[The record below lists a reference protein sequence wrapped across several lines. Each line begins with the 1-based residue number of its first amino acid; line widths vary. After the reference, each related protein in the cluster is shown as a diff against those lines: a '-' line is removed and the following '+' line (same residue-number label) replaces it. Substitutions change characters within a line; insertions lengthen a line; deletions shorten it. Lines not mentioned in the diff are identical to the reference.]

1 MGKDHVRTRSIDL
14 RRMRRFVPSRIEIQ
28 DRAPGRHFG
37 VPPAATHTEIKMPAP
52 FDLTLY
58 LVTDPRLVA
67 ARGLLA
73 TVEAAVR
80 GGATLVQLRDPQAH
94 GRALVEQAR
103 ALKALLAP
111 LGIPLIINDRVDVA
125 VAADADGVH
134 LGQDDLGPA
143 DARAQLGPHRILGLS
158 VGNPAEYAASDLSGV
173 DYLGV
178 GPVTA
183 TGTKADA
190 GAAIG
195 AAGVAAVRA
204 LTRLPIVGIGGI
216 HAALAPEVIRAGADG
231 VAVVSAICAA
241 PDPQAAALALKQAVT
256 AAR

>member
-1 MGKDHVRTRSIDL
+1 
-14 RRMRRFVPSRIEIQ
+14 
-28 DRAPGRHFG
+28 
-37 VPPAATHTEIKMPAP
+37 MPKP

-73 TVEAAVR
+73 TVDAAVK
-80 GGATLVQLRDPQAH
+80 GGATIVQLRDPDAH

-134 LGQDDLGPA
+134 LGQDDMTPA
-143 DARAQLGPHRILGLS
+143 DARAVLGPQRILGLS

-178 GPVTA
+178 GPVKA

-190 GAAIG
+190 GGAIG
-195 AAGVAAVRA
+195 AAGVGAVRA
-204 LTRLPIVGIGGI
+204 LTRLPLVGIGG
-216 HAALAPEVIRAGADG
+216 LATADVADVIRAGADG
-231 VAVVSAICAA
+231 VAVVSSICAA
-241 PDPQAAALALKQAVT
+241 SDPEQAAHALKAAVL

>member
-1 MGKDHVRTRSIDL
+1 
-14 RRMRRFVPSRIEIQ
+14 
-28 DRAPGRHFG
+28 
-37 VPPAATHTEIKMPAP
+37 MPRP

-67 ARGLLA
+67 ERGLLA
-73 TVEAAVR
+73 TVDAAVK
-80 GGATLVQLRDPQAH
+80 GGVTLVQLRDPDAH

-111 LGIPLIINDRVDVA
+111 LGIPLIVNDRVDVA

-134 LGQDDLGPA
+134 LGQDDMAPA
-143 DARAQLGPHRILGLS
+143 DARALLGPERILGLS
-158 VGNPAEYAASDLSGV
+158 VGNPAEFAGSSSGIDIGAV

-178 GPVTA
+178 GPVKA
-183 TGTKADA
+183 TGTKTDA

-216 HAALAPEVIRAGADG
+216 DGALAGEVIRAGADG

-241 PDPQAAALALKQAVT
+241 PDPEHAARALLSAVT

>member
-1 MGKDHVRTRSIDL
+1 MA
-14 RRMRRFVPSRIEIQ
+14 Q
-28 DRAPGRHFG
+28 A
-37 VPPAATHTEIKMPAP
+37 

-67 ARGLLA
+67 TRGLMSV
-73 TVEAAVR
+73 VEAAVR
-80 GGATLVQLRDPQAH
+80 GGATIVQLRDPDAH

-111 LGIPLIINDRVDVA
+111 LAIPLIINDRVDVA
-125 VAADADGVH
+125 IAAGADGVH
-134 LGQDDLGPA
+134 LGQDDMAPG
-143 DARAQLGPHRILGLS
+143 DARALLGPGPILGLS
-158 VGNPAEYAASDLSGV
+158 VGSPAEHAASDLAGV

-178 GPVTA
+178 GPVKA

-195 AAGVAAVRA
+195 PAGVAAVRA
-204 LTRLPIVGIGGI
+204 LTRLPIVGIGGLD
-216 HAALAPEVIRAGADG
+216 ATTAGEVIRAGAEG

-241 PDPQAAALALKQAVT
+241 TDPEAAARALRQAIA

>member
-1 MGKDHVRTRSIDL
+1 
-14 RRMRRFVPSRIEIQ
+14 
-28 DRAPGRHFG
+28 
-37 VPPAATHTEIKMPAP
+37 MPRP

-67 ARGLLA
+67 ERGLLA
-73 TVEAAVR
+73 TVEAAVK
-80 GGATLVQLRDPQAH
+80 GGVTLVQLRDPDAH

-111 LGIPLIINDRVDVA
+111 LRIPLIVNDRVDVA

-134 LGQDDLGPA
+134 LGQDDMSPA
-143 DARAQLGPHRILGLS
+143 DARALLGPEGILGLS
-158 VGNPAEYAASDLSGV
+158 VGNPAEFVGSSSGIDIGAV

-178 GPVTA
+178 GPVKA
-183 TGTKADA
+183 TGTKTDA

-204 LTRLPIVGIGGI
+204 LTRRPIVGIGGI
-216 HAALAPEVIRAGADG
+216 DGALAGEVIRAGADG

-241 PDPQAAALALKQAVT
+241 PDPEHAARALLSAVT

>member
-1 MGKDHVRTRSIDL
+1 MP
-14 RRMRRFVPSRIEIQ
+14 RR
-28 DRAPGRHFG
+28 
-37 VPPAATHTEIKMPAP
+37 P

-67 ARGLLA
+67 ARGLGA
-73 TVEAAVR
+73 TVEAAAR
-80 GGATLVQLRDPQAH
+80 GGATLVQLRDPGAH

-111 LGIPLIINDRVDVA
+111 LGIALIVNDRVDVA

-134 LGQDDLGPA
+134 LGQDDMAPA
-143 DARAQLGPHRILGLS
+143 DARALLGPDRILGLS
-158 VGNPAEYAASDLSGV
+158 VGTPAELAASDLSGV

-178 GPVTA
+178 GPVKA

-195 AAGVAAVRA
+195 VAGLAAVRA
-204 LTRLPIVGIGGI
+204 LTSLPIVGIGGI
-216 HAALAPEVIRAGADG
+216 DAALAAEVVRAGADG
-231 VAVVSAICAA
+231 VAVVSAVCGAA
-241 PDPQAAALALKQAVT
+241 DPEAAAHALKVAIA
-256 AAR
+256 AARRGPVLRS

>member
-1 MGKDHVRTRSIDL
+1 M
-14 RRMRRFVPSRIEIQ
+14 SR
-28 DRAPGRHFG
+28 
-37 VPPAATHTEIKMPAP
+37 P

-67 ARGLLA
+67 ERGLLA
-73 TVEAAVR
+73 TVEAAVK
-80 GGATLVQLRDPQAH
+80 GGVTLVQLRDPHAH

-111 LGIPLIINDRVDVA
+111 LRIPLIVNDRVDVA

-134 LGQDDLGPA
+134 LGQDDMSPA
-143 DARAQLGPHRILGLS
+143 DARALLGPERILGLS
-158 VGNPAEYAASDLSGV
+158 VGNPAEFAGSSSGIDIGAV

-178 GPVTA
+178 GPVKA
-183 TGTKADA
+183 TGTKKDA

-216 HAALAPEVIRAGADG
+216 DGALAGEVIRAGADG

-241 PDPQAAALALKQAVT
+241 PDPEHAARALLSAVT

>member
-1 MGKDHVRTRSIDL
+1 
-14 RRMRRFVPSRIEIQ
+14 
-28 DRAPGRHFG
+28 
-37 VPPAATHTEIKMPAP
+37 MPKP

-67 ARGLLA
+67 ARGPGTSGLLA

-80 GGATLVQLRDPQAH
+80 GGATMVQLRDPDAH

-111 LGIPLIINDRVDVA
+111 LGIPLIVNDRVDVA

-134 LGQDDLGPA
+134 LGQDDMTPA
-143 DARAQLGPHRILGLS
+143 DARAVLGPHRILGLS
-158 VGNPAEYAASDLSGV
+158 VGNPAEYASSDLAGV

-178 GPVTA
+178 GPVKA

-190 GAAIG
+190 GGAIG
-195 AAGVAAVRA
+195 AAGVAAIRA
-204 LTRLPIVGIGGI
+204 LTPLPLVGIGGLGTGDV
-216 HAALAPEVIRAGADG
+216 ADVIRAGADG

-241 PDPQAAALALKQAVT
+241 SDPEHAARALKAAVIT
-256 AAR
+256 AR

>member
-1 MGKDHVRTRSIDL
+1 M
-14 RRMRRFVPSRIEIQ
+14 SR
-28 DRAPGRHFG
+28 
-37 VPPAATHTEIKMPAP
+37 P

-67 ARGLLA
+67 ARGLVA
-73 TVEAAVR
+73 TVEAAVK
-80 GGATLVQLRDPQAH
+80 GGATIVQLRDPDAH

-111 LGIPLIINDRVDVA
+111 LRIPLIINDRVDVA

-134 LGQDDLGPA
+134 LGQDDMTPA
-143 DARAQLGPHRILGLS
+143 DARALLGPERILGLS
-158 VGNPAEYAASDLSGV
+158 VGNPAEFAASNIGIDIGVV

-178 GPVTA
+178 GPVKA
-183 TGTKADA
+183 TGTKKDA

-195 AAGVAAVRA
+195 TSGVTAVRA

-216 HAALAPEVIRAGADG
+216 DGALAAEVIRAGADG

-241 PDPQAAALALKQAVT
+241 PDPEHAARALLSAVT

>member
-1 MGKDHVRTRSIDL
+1 
-14 RRMRRFVPSRIEIQ
+14 
-28 DRAPGRHFG
+28 
-37 VPPAATHTEIKMPAP
+37 MPIP
-52 FDLTLY
+52 FDLALY
-58 LVTDPRLVA
+58 LVTDPHLVT

-73 TVEAAVR
+73 TVEAAVK
-80 GGATLVQLRDPQAH
+80 GGVTLVQLRDPHAH
-94 GRALVEQAR
+94 GRALVEEAR

-111 LGIPLIINDRVDVA
+111 LGIPLIVNDRVDVA

-134 LGQDDLGPA
+134 LGQDDMAPG
-143 DARAQLGPHRILGLS
+143 DARALLGPGRILGLS
-158 VGNPAEYAASDLSGV
+158 VGNPAEYASSDLSAV

-178 GPVTA
+178 GPVKA

-195 AAGVAAVRA
+195 TAGVAAIRA

-216 HAALAPEVIRAGADG
+216 DAGLASDVIRAGADG

-241 PDPQAAALALKQAVT
+241 PDPEQAARALKDAIR

>member
-1 MGKDHVRTRSIDL
+1 
-14 RRMRRFVPSRIEIQ
+14 
-28 DRAPGRHFG
+28 
-37 VPPAATHTEIKMPAP
+37 MPKP

-73 TVEAAVR
+73 TVEAAVK
-80 GGATLVQLRDPQAH
+80 GGATIVQLRDPDAH

-103 ALKALLAP
+103 ALKAMLAP

-134 LGQDDLGPA
+134 LGQDDMTPA
-143 DARAQLGPHRILGLS
+143 DARAVLGPQRILGLS

-178 GPVTA
+178 GPVKA

-190 GAAIG
+190 GGAIG
-195 AAGVAAVRA
+195 AAGVAAVQA
-204 LTRLPIVGIGGI
+204 LTRLPLVGIGG
-216 HAALAPEVIRAGADG
+216 LATADVADVIRAGADG

-241 PDPQAAALALKQAVT
+241 SDPEQAARALKAAVL

>member
-1 MGKDHVRTRSIDL
+1 
-14 RRMRRFVPSRIEIQ
+14 
-28 DRAPGRHFG
+28 
-37 VPPAATHTEIKMPAP
+37 MPRP

-67 ARGLLA
+67 ERGLLA
-73 TVEAAVR
+73 TVEAAVK
-80 GGATLVQLRDPQAH
+80 GGVTLVQLRDPDAH

-111 LGIPLIINDRVDVA
+111 LRIPLIVNDRVDVA

-134 LGQDDLGPA
+134 LGQDDMSPA
-143 DARAQLGPHRILGLS
+143 DARALLGPERILGLS
-158 VGNPAEYAASDLSGV
+158 VGNPAEFAGSSGGIDIGAV

-178 GPVTA
+178 GPVKA
-183 TGTKADA
+183 TGTKKDA

-216 HAALAPEVIRAGADG
+216 DGALAGEVIRAGADG

-241 PDPQAAALALKQAVT
+241 PDPEHAARALLSAVT

>member
-1 MGKDHVRTRSIDL
+1 M
-14 RRMRRFVPSRIEIQ
+14 SR
-28 DRAPGRHFG
+28 
-37 VPPAATHTEIKMPAP
+37 P

-67 ARGLLA
+67 ARGLVA
-73 TVEAAVR
+73 TVAAAVK
-80 GGATLVQLRDPQAH
+80 GGATIVQLRDPDAH

-111 LGIPLIINDRVDVA
+111 LRIPLIINDRVDVA

-134 LGQDDLGPA
+134 LGQDDMTPA
-143 DARAQLGPHRILGLS
+143 DARALLGPERILGLS
-158 VGNPAEYAASDLSGV
+158 VGNPAEFAASNIGIDIGVV

-178 GPVTA
+178 GPVKA
-183 TGTKADA
+183 TGTKKDA

-195 AAGVAAVRA
+195 TSGVTAVRA

-216 HAALAPEVIRAGADG
+216 DGALAAEVIRAGADG

-241 PDPQAAALALKQAVT
+241 PDPEHAARALLSAVT

>member
-1 MGKDHVRTRSIDL
+1 
-14 RRMRRFVPSRIEIQ
+14 
-28 DRAPGRHFG
+28 
-37 VPPAATHTEIKMPAP
+37 MPRP

-67 ARGLLA
+67 ERGLLA
-73 TVEAAVR
+73 TVDAAVK
-80 GGATLVQLRDPQAH
+80 GGVTLVQLRDPDAH

-111 LGIPLIINDRVDVA
+111 LRIPLIVNDRVDVA

-134 LGQDDLGPA
+134 LGQDDMSPA
-143 DARAQLGPHRILGLS
+143 DARALLGPERILGLS
-158 VGNPAEYAASDLSGV
+158 VGNPAEFAGSSSGIDIGAV

-178 GPVTA
+178 GPVKA
-183 TGTKADA
+183 TGTKKDA

-216 HAALAPEVIRAGADG
+216 DGALAGEVIRAGADG

-241 PDPQAAALALKQAVT
+241 PDPEHAARALLSAVT

>member
-1 MGKDHVRTRSIDL
+1 M
-14 RRMRRFVPSRIEIQ
+14 SR
-28 DRAPGRHFG
+28 
-37 VPPAATHTEIKMPAP
+37 P

-67 ARGLLA
+67 ERGLLA
-73 TVEAAVR
+73 TVDAAVK
-80 GGATLVQLRDPQAH
+80 GGVTLVQLRDPDAH

-111 LGIPLIINDRVDVA
+111 LRIPLIVNDRVDVA

-134 LGQDDLGPA
+134 LGQDDMSPA
-143 DARAQLGPHRILGLS
+143 DARALLGPERILGLS
-158 VGNPAEYAASDLSGV
+158 VGNPAEFAGSSSGIDIGAV

-178 GPVTA
+178 GPVKA
-183 TGTKADA
+183 TGTKTDA

-204 LTRLPIVGIGGI
+204 LTRRPIVGIGGI
-216 HAALAPEVIRAGADG
+216 DGALADEVIRAGADG

-241 PDPQAAALALKQAVT
+241 PDPEHAARALLSAVT

>member
-1 MGKDHVRTRSIDL
+1 M
-14 RRMRRFVPSRIEIQ
+14 SR
-28 DRAPGRHFG
+28 
-37 VPPAATHTEIKMPAP
+37 P

-67 ARGLLA
+67 ARGLVA
-73 TVEAAVR
+73 TVAAAVK
-80 GGATLVQLRDPQAH
+80 GGATLVQLRDPDAH

-111 LGIPLIINDRVDVA
+111 LRIPLIINDRVDVA

-134 LGQDDLGPA
+134 LGQDDMTPA
-143 DARAQLGPHRILGLS
+143 DARALLGPERILGLS
-158 VGNPAEYAASDLSGV
+158 VGTPAEFAASNIGIDIGVV

-178 GPVTA
+178 GPVKA
-183 TGTKADA
+183 TGTKKDA

-195 AAGVAAVRA
+195 AAGVTAVRA

-216 HAALAPEVIRAGADG
+216 DGALAAEVIRAGADG

-241 PDPQAAALALKQAVT
+241 PDPEHAARALLSAVT

>member
-1 MGKDHVRTRSIDL
+1 M
-14 RRMRRFVPSRIEIQ
+14 SR
-28 DRAPGRHFG
+28 
-37 VPPAATHTEIKMPAP
+37 P

-67 ARGLLA
+67 ARGLVA
-73 TVEAAVR
+73 TVAAAVK
-80 GGATLVQLRDPQAH
+80 GGATIVQLRDPDAH

-111 LGIPLIINDRVDVA
+111 LRIPLIINDRVDVA

-134 LGQDDLGPA
+134 LGQDDMAPA
-143 DARAQLGPHRILGLS
+143 DARALLGPERILGLS
-158 VGNPAEYAASDLSGV
+158 VGTPAEFAASNIGIDIGVV

-178 GPVTA
+178 GPVKA
-183 TGTKADA
+183 TGTKKDA

-195 AAGVAAVRA
+195 TSGVTAVRA

-216 HAALAPEVIRAGADG
+216 DGALAAEVIRAGADG

-241 PDPQAAALALKQAVT
+241 PDPEHAARALLSAVT

>member
-1 MGKDHVRTRSIDL
+1 
-14 RRMRRFVPSRIEIQ
+14 
-28 DRAPGRHFG
+28 
-37 VPPAATHTEIKMPAP
+37 MPRP

-67 ARGLLA
+67 ERGLLA
-73 TVEAAVR
+73 TVDAAVK
-80 GGATLVQLRDPQAH
+80 GGVTLVQLRDPDAH

-111 LGIPLIINDRVDVA
+111 LRIPLIVNDRVDVA

-134 LGQDDLGPA
+134 LGQDDMSPA
-143 DARAQLGPHRILGLS
+143 DARALLGPERIFGLS
-158 VGNPAEYAASDLSGV
+158 VGNPAEFAASSSGIDIGAV

-178 GPVTA
+178 GPVKA
-183 TGTKADA
+183 TGTKKDA

-216 HAALAPEVIRAGADG
+216 DGALAGEVIRAGADG

-241 PDPQAAALALKQAVT
+241 PDPEHAARALLSAVT

>member
-1 MGKDHVRTRSIDL
+1 
-14 RRMRRFVPSRIEIQ
+14 
-28 DRAPGRHFG
+28 
-37 VPPAATHTEIKMPAP
+37 MPKP

-67 ARGLLA
+67 TRGLLA
-73 TVEAAVR
+73 TVDAAVR
-80 GGATLVQLRDPQAH
+80 GGATIVQLRDPDAH

-134 LGQDDLGPA
+134 LGQDDMTPA
-143 DARAQLGPHRILGLS
+143 DARTVLGPSRILGLS
-158 VGNPAEYAASDLSGV
+158 VGNPAEYAASDLGSV

-178 GPVTA
+178 GPVKA

-190 GAAIG
+190 GGAIG
-195 AAGVAAVRA
+195 AAGVAAIRA
-204 LTRLPIVGIGGI
+204 LTRLPIVGIGGLGT
-216 HAALAPEVIRAGADG
+216 ADVADVIRAGADG

-241 PDPQAAALALKQAVT
+241 SDPEQAARALKAAVA

>member
-1 MGKDHVRTRSIDL
+1 M
-14 RRMRRFVPSRIEIQ
+14 SR
-28 DRAPGRHFG
+28 
-37 VPPAATHTEIKMPAP
+37 P

-67 ARGLLA
+67 ERGLLA
-73 TVEAAVR
+73 TVDAAVK
-80 GGATLVQLRDPQAH
+80 GGVTLVQLRDPDAH

-111 LGIPLIINDRVDVA
+111 LRIPLIVNDRVDVA

-134 LGQDDLGPA
+134 LGQDDMSPA
-143 DARAQLGPHRILGLS
+143 DARALLGPERILGLS
-158 VGNPAEYAASDLSGV
+158 VGNPAEFAGSSSGIDIGAV

-178 GPVTA
+178 GPVKA
-183 TGTKADA
+183 TGTKTDA

-195 AAGVAAVRA
+195 AAGVTAVRA

-216 HAALAPEVIRAGADG
+216 DGALAGEVIRAGADG

-241 PDPQAAALALKQAVT
+241 PDPEHAARALLSAVT